1 MGEASFGYN
10 PATGKFDRQVVYS
23 KDVSLLFRRFVNL
36 VHLEQNSGS
45 VNTLNT
51 LKHFLLEI
59 KRLHIEDNDTIQ
71 LLLHFTK
78 NFLPHSYSA
87 LSRYKDSIHS
97 LFEEILSLSS
107 GEHELLKLRHRLM
120 CLTRKP
126 EDSLSSV
133 LLMIGSLYNAI

>member
-1 MGEASFGYN
+1 MIEQRKNINEVKVYSQVMDGCKLSEKNLIVEVGGASFGYN
-10 PATGKFDRQVVYS
+10 PATGKFDRQVVWS
-23 KDVSLLFRRFVNL
+23 KDVSLLYRIFENL
-36 VHLEQNSGS
+36 VDFEQNSSS
-45 VNTLNT
+45 VNILNT
-51 LKHFLLEI
+51 LKHYLLEI

-107 GEHELLKLRHRLM
+107 GNM
-120 CLTRKP
+120 
-126 EDSLSSV
+126 
-133 LLMIGSLYNAI
+133 NF